1 MGVHAVYKQK
11 FHRTVVVSLF
21 KMLEIAN
28 HIRIKIC
35 IISKS
40 HFCSKYTHKH
50 INKQEAAARQMIE
63 VCLSTSF
70 LLFCQRKSF
79 QYVESETQN

>member
-1 MGVHAVYKQK
+1 MRYTSKK
-11 FHRTVVVSLF
+11 SHRTAAISLF

-28 HIRIKIC
+28 HIRIKTC

-40 HFCSKYTHKH
+40 HLCSRYHRR
-50 INKQEAAARQMIE
+50 IDIQEAAARQVIE
-63 VCLSTSF
+63 VFLSTSF

-79 QYVESETQN
+79 QYVESE